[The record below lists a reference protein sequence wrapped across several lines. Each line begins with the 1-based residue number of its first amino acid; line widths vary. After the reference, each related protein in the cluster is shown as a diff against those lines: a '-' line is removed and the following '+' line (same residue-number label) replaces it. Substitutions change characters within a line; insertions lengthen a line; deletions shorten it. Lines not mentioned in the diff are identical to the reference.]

1 MKFTNAFSLGVV
13 FATTLSVTTAAP
25 ISTSIAA
32 RDARYVAVAR
42 SIEELDARDP
52 FSFGNFF
59 KAIAPIAKPFVAKI
73 PKVGGILSK
82 FFRRDGT
89 VDEDLLNDFLVA
101 QALAGQGD
109 VAARSL
115 AEDLVARDPF
125 SFGNF
130 FKAIAPIAKPF
141 VAKIPKVGGFL
152 SKFLKRDGTVDEELL
167 NDFLVAQALAGQ
179 SDVAARSLSGDIV
192 ARDPFSFGNFFK
204 AIAPIAKPFV
214 AKIPKV
220 GGILSKFFKRDGTID
235 EDLLNDFLVA
245 QALAARTGV
254 VARSPEDAVDDL
266 IASALFSELTNDV
279 GVATRSIDEL
289 DTRDPFSIPA
299 PVVSAIIQHGPA
311 VIKAVA
317 PVAKKA
323 VKAIGKF
330 FGGLFRRGED
340 LNDDDVA
347 GLIAELVADLKPAL
361 SRRDTAEAEAAW
373 NDFVNAIVDAQ

>member
-1 MKFTNAFSLGVV
+1 MKFINSLSLGVA
-13 FATTLSVTTAAP
+13 FATVFTVTTAAP

-32 RDARYVAVAR
+32 RDARYVAMAR

-52 FSFGNFF
+52 FSFG
-59 KAIAPIAKPFVAKI
+59 
-73 PKVGGILSK
+73 S
-82 FFRRDGT
+82 
-89 VDEDLLNDFLVA
+89 
-101 QALAGQGD
+101 
-109 VAARSL
+109 
-115 AEDLVARDPF
+115 
-125 SFGNF
+125 F

-152 SKFLKRDGTVDEELL
+152 SKFLKRDGTVDEDLL
-167 NDFLVAQALAGQ
+167 KDFLVAEALAGRG
-179 SDVAARSLSGDIV
+179 DIAARSLAEDLV
-192 ARDPFSFGNFFK
+192 ARDPFSFGSFFK

-220 GGILSKFFKRDGTID
+220 GGILSKFFKRDGTVD
-235 EDLLNDFLVA
+235 EELLNDWLVA
-245 QALAARTGV
+245 QALAGQSGVAARSLSADLEARDPFSFGNFFKAIAPIAKPFVEKIPKVGGFLSKFFKRDGTIDEELLNDFIVSQALASRSV
-254 VARSPEDAVDDL
+254 VARSSDETADEL
-266 IASALFSELTNDV
+266 IASALISELTNDV
-279 GVATRSIDEL
+279 GVATRSLEEL
-289 DTRDPFSIPA
+289 DAREPFSIPA
-299 PVVSAIIQHGPA
+299 PVVAAIIQHGPA

-323 VKAIGKF
+323 VSAIGKF

-361 SRRDTAEAEAAW
+361 SRRDTANAEAAW

>member
-1 MKFTNAFSLGVV
+1 MKFANALSLGVV
-13 FATTLSVTTAAP
+13 FATAFTVTTAAP

-32 RDARYVAVAR
+32 RDAHYVAMAR
-42 SIEELDARDP
+42 SIQELD
-52 FSFGNFF
+52 
-59 KAIAPIAKPFVAKI
+59 
-73 PKVGGILSK
+73 
-82 FFRRDGT
+82 
-89 VDEDLLNDFLVA
+89 
-101 QALAGQGD
+101 
-109 VAARSL
+109 
-115 AEDLVARDPF
+115 ARDPF

-152 SKFLKRDGTVDEELL
+152 SKFLKRDGTVDEDLL
-167 NDFLVAQALAGQ
+167 RDFLVAEALAGRG
-179 SDVAARSLSGDIV
+179 DIAARSLAEDLV

-220 GGILSKFFKRDGTID
+220 GGILSKFFKRDGTVD
-235 EDLLNDFLVA
+235 EELLNDWLVA
-245 QALAARTGV
+245 QALAGQSGVAARSLSEDLEARDPFSFGNFFKAIAPIAKPFVEKIPKVGGILSKFFKRDGTIDEELLNDFIAQALASRSV
-254 VARSPEDAVDDL
+254 VARSSDEAADEL
-266 IASALFSELTNDV
+266 IASALISELTNDV
-279 GVATRSIDEL
+279 GVATRSLYEL
-289 DTRDPFSIPA
+289 DAREPFSIPA

-323 VKAIGKF
+323 VSAIGKF

-373 NDFVNAIVDAQ
+373 NDFVNAIVDA